1 MKQDLT
7 GKIAVVTGAGGGIG
21 RATAVRLAQEKMKI
35 VLFGGNNLGKL
46 DETRRLV
53 EQQTECLAVP
63 GNLTDLRMMDAM
75 FEKMI
80 DAWGGLDVLVN
91 NAGMAINAPFVET
104 TVEGLNL
111 LERGALLLLHKPI
124 IEMQKAIPY
133 LKRSQ
138 AATVI
143 NIASVVAHAGYPG
156 QSAYAASKHALLGF
170 TKSLAAEHYNDNIRV
185 HAIAPG
191 GVYTDMVKIARPD
204 LTPDG
209 MIMPEDIAEII
220 AFFLLNRGNAVV
232 DEIIVHRMNKQPF
245 LV

>member
-21 RATAVRLAQEKMKI
+21 RATAVRLAQEKMKL
-35 VLFGGNNLGKL
+35 VLFGGNNLAKL

-63 GNLTDLRMMDAM
+63 GNLTDLQAMDTM

-80 DAWGGLDVLVN
+80 DTWGGLDVLVN
-91 NAGMAINAPFVET
+91 NAGMTLNAPFAET
-104 TVEGLNL
+104 TVEQFDAIMAINVRVPYFLT
-111 LERGALLLLHKPI
+111 
-124 IEMQKAIPY
+124 QKAIPY
-133 LKRSQ
+133 LKQSQ

-204 LTPDG
+204 LTPEG

>member
-75 FEKMI
+75 FEKLI
-80 DAWGGLDVLVN
+80 DAWDGLDVLVN
-91 NAGMAINAPFVET
+91 NAGMAINAPFAET
-104 TVEGLNL
+104 TVEQFDAIMAINVRVPYFLT
-111 LERGALLLLHKPI
+111 
-124 IEMQKAIPY
+124 QKAIPY

-185 HAIAPG
+185 HAITPG

>member
-21 RATAVRLAQEKMKI
+21 RATAVRLAQEKMKL
-35 VLFGGNNLGKL
+35 VLFGGNNLAKL

-53 EQQTECLAVP
+53 EQQTECLEVP
-63 GNLTDLRMMDAM
+63 GNLTDLQAMDAM
-75 FEKMI
+75 FAKMI

-91 NAGMAINAPFVET
+91 NAGMTLNAPFAET
-104 TVEGLNL
+104 TVEQFDAIMAINVRVPYFLT
-111 LERGALLLLHKPI
+111 
-124 IEMQKAIPY
+124 QKAIPY

-204 LTPDG
+204 LTPEG

>member
-21 RATAVRLAQEKMKI
+21 RATAVRLAQEKMKL
-35 VLFGGNNLGKL
+35 VLFGGNNLAKL

-63 GNLTDLRMMDAM
+63 GNLTDLQAMDAM

-80 DAWGGLDVLVN
+80 ETWGGLDVLVN
-91 NAGMAINAPFVET
+91 NAGMTLNAPFAET
-104 TVEGLNL
+104 TVEQFDAIMAINVRVPYFLT
-111 LERGALLLLHKPI
+111 
-124 IEMQKAIPY
+124 QKAIPF
-133 LKRSQ
+133 LKQSQ

-204 LTPDG
+204 LTPEG

>member
-91 NAGMAINAPFVET
+91 NAGMAINAPFAET
-104 TVEGLNL
+104 T
-111 LERGALLLLHKPI
+111 
-124 IEMQKAIPY
+124 
-133 LKRSQ
+133 
-138 AATVI
+138 
-143 NIASVVAHAGYPG
+143 
-156 QSAYAASKHALLGF
+156 
-170 TKSLAAEHYNDNIRV
+170 
-185 HAIAPG
+185 
-191 GVYTDMVKIARPD
+191 
-204 LTPDG
+204 
-209 MIMPEDIAEII
+209 MP
-220 AFFLLNRGNAVV
+220 V
-232 DEIIVHRMNKQPF
+232 
-245 LV
+245 

>member
-21 RATAVRLAQEKMKI
+21 RATAVRLSQEKMRI
-35 VLFGGNNLGKL
+35 VLFGGNNMAKL

-53 EQQTECLAVP
+53 EQQTECLVVP
-63 GNLTDLRMMDAM
+63 GNLTDMQAMDAM
-75 FEKMI
+75 FTKMI

-91 NAGMAINAPFVET
+91 NAGMTLNAPFAET
-104 TVEGLNL
+104 TVEQFDAIMAINVRVPYFLT
-111 LERGALLLLHKPI
+111 
-124 IEMQKAIPY
+124 QKAIPY
-133 LKRSQ
+133 LKKSQ

-204 LTPDG
+204 LTPEG

-220 AFFLLNRGNAVV
+220 AFFLLNRGNVVV

>member
-21 RATAVRLAQEKMKI
+21 RATAVRLAQEKMKL
-35 VLFGGNNLGKL
+35 VLFGGNNLAKL

-53 EQQTECLAVP
+53 EQQTECITLP
-63 GNLTDLRMMDAM
+63 GNLTDLQAMDAM
-75 FEKMI
+75 FAKMI
-80 DAWGGLDVLVN
+80 DTWGGLDVLVN
-91 NAGMAINAPFVET
+91 NAGMTLNAPFAET
-104 TVEGLNL
+104 TVEQFDAIMAINVRVPYFLT
-111 LERGALLLLHKPI
+111 
-124 IEMQKAIPY
+124 QKAIPY
-133 LKRSQ
+133 LKKSQ

-204 LTPDG
+204 LTPEG

>member
-21 RATAVRLAQEKMKI
+21 RATAVRLAQEKMKL
-35 VLFGGNNLGKL
+35 VLFGGNNLAKL

-63 GNLTDLRMMDAM
+63 GNLTDLQAMDAM

-80 DAWGGLDVLVN
+80 DTWGGLDVLVN
-91 NAGMAINAPFVET
+91 NAGMTLNAPFAET
-104 TVEGLNL
+104 TVEQFDAIMAINVRVPYFLT
-111 LERGALLLLHKPI
+111 
-124 IEMQKAIPY
+124 QKAIPY
-133 LKRSQ
+133 LKQSQ

-143 NIASVVAHAGYPG
+143 NIASVVAHAGYSG

-204 LTPDG
+204 LMPEG

>member
-35 VLFGGNNLGKL
+35 VLFGGNNLAKL

-63 GNLTDLRMMDAM
+63 GNLTDLQAMDAM
-75 FEKMI
+75 FAKMI
-80 DAWGGLDVLVN
+80 DTWGGLDVLVN
-91 NAGMAINAPFVET
+91 NAGMTLNAPFAET
-104 TVEGLNL
+104 TVEQFDAIMAINVRVPYFLT
-111 LERGALLLLHKPI
+111 
-124 IEMQKAIPY
+124 QKAIPY
-133 LKRSQ
+133 LKQSQ

-170 TKSLAAEHYNDNIRV
+170 TKSLAAEHYNDNIRI

-204 LTPDG
+204 LTPEG

>member
-7 GKIAVVTGAGGGIG
+7 GKIAVVSGAGGGIG
-21 RATAVRLAQEKMKI
+21 RATAVRLAQEKMKL
-35 VLFGGNNLGKL
+35 VLFGGNNLAKL

-63 GNLTDLRMMDAM
+63 GNLTDLQSMDAM

-91 NAGMAINAPFVET
+91 NAGMTLNAPFAET
-104 TVEGLNL
+104 TVEQFDAIMAINVRVPYFLT
-111 LERGALLLLHKPI
+111 
-124 IEMQKAIPY
+124 QKAIPY

-170 TKSLAAEHYNDNIRV
+170 TKSLAAEHYNDNIRI

-204 LTPDG
+204 LTPEG

>member
-1 MKQDLT
+1 MKQNLT
-7 GKIAVVTGAGGGIG
+7 GKTAVVTGAGGGIG
-21 RATAVRLAQEKMKI
+21 RATAVRLAAEKMKI
-35 VLFGGNNLGKL
+35 VLFGGNNLAKL

-63 GNLTDLRMMDAM
+63 GDLTDLRTMDAM
-75 FEKMI
+75 FAQMI

-91 NAGMAINAPFVET
+91 NAGMALNTPFAET
-104 TVEGLNL
+104 TVEQFDAIMAINVRVPYFLT
-111 LERGALLLLHKPI
+111 
-124 IEMQKAIPY
+124 QKAIPY
-133 LKRSQ
+133 LKRSR

-156 QSAYAASKHALLGF
+156 QSAYAASKHAILGF

-232 DEIIVHRMNKQPF
+232 DEIIVHRVNKQPF

>member
-91 NAGMAINAPFVET
+91 NAGMAINASFAET
-104 TVEGLNL
+104 TVEQFDAIMAINVRVPYFLT
-111 LERGALLLLHKPI
+111 
-124 IEMQKAIPY
+124 QKAIPF

>member
-7 GKIAVVTGAGGGIG
+7 GKIAVITGAGGGIG

-35 VLFGGNNLGKL
+35 VLFGGNNLAKL

-63 GNLTDLRMMDAM
+63 GNLTDLQAMDAM
-75 FEKMI
+75 FDKMI
-80 DAWGGLDVLVN
+80 EAWGGLDVLVN
-91 NAGMAINAPFVET
+91 NAGMTLNAPFAET
-104 TVEGLNL
+104 TVEQFDAIMAINVRVPYFLT
-111 LERGALLLLHKPI
+111 
-124 IEMQKAIPY
+124 QKAIPY

-204 LTPDG
+204 LTPEG